1 MDLLDNNDAYTQLK
15 NSLDN
20 YYSKTIDVVHRDDLQ
35 QHANSLVTQ
44 LNDQRVEVEIAKM
57 SSEQIRSI
65 VNKNVQDIEALK
77 KEAEDNR
84 KNDEITQRLSEDT
97 RREYRRMFDELR
109 LKIDENARIV
119 EEHKQLTY
127 ERIDKLAKLFLSI
140 NK

>member
-44 LNDQRVEVEIAKM
+44 LNDQRVEVEITKM

>member
-1 MDLLDNNDAYTQLK
+1 MDLLDNNDAYSQLK
-15 NSLDN
+15 NALDN
-20 YYSKTIDVVHRDDLQ
+20 HYSKTINVVNKSELE
-35 QHANSLVTQ
+35 QHANDLVSQ
-44 LNDQRVEVEIAKM
+44 LNGHRVEVEIAKM
-57 SSEQIRSI
+57 SSEQIRSV

-97 RREYRRMFDELR
+97 RREFRRMFDELR
-109 LKIDENARIV
+109 MKIDDNARLF